1 MKIVWRLTKVDC
13 INIQSLRKEDIVM
26 ENKKEVFEEPMT
38 EVIEFD
44 KVDVLTL
51 RGGSIEND

>member
-1 MKIVWRLTKVDC
+1 
-13 INIQSLRKEDIVM
+13 M